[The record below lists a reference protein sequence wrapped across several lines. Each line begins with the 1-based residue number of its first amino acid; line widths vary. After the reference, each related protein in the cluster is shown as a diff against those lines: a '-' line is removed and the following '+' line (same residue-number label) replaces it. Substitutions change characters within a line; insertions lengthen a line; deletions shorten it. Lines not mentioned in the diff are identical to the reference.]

1 MDRGATIALIQTY
14 AVGQGARHAA
24 TAAWFVP
31 DHLQQILTHK
41 GAKLMIAWVSR
52 LALVALMAAAPA
64 TAQDSGPEARPI
76 YNRDQ
81 WLPKSVPTSDDGL
94 RIPVPADF
102 NAPKGSF
109 VLVGGRLFDGT
120 GAPARPATIV
130 VEGKTITA
138 VLKPG
143 DRNWPEGAVVF
154 DVAGKT
160 VMPGLVDL
168 HTHLTFLDTASISSV
183 FSAANLSSAESA
195 MRGVQR
201 MAIYLQAGITS
212 VRDVGSHGDVPFVLK
227 RRQAE
232 GLIAGPRVFAA
243 GQLITQT
250 GGHGAIHAF
259 APGFPEVA
267 NGNPNSM
274 ARIATGPDQW
284 REAVRIQFAKGADLI
299 KLASEYT
306 QEEITAAVDE
316 AHSLGLPVTVD
327 AETQYIDMAIKA
339 GVDSIEHPLPRSD
352 SAVALMAR
360 RGIASVPT
368 LIPYRLISRRSG
380 GYYGTPSRRF
390 ELNETTIMEMAKKM
404 HRAGVKLGVGLD
416 LILDAPAHLPG
427 AYINEL
433 ESFVDLG
440 FTKPEALVAATKTSA
455 EIMHMG
461 DRLGTIR
468 AGMLADIIVVDGNPD
483 EDFAALRKVTT
494 AFVNGRLMLQDGR
507 IYVPA
512 HEEVPLPSAK

>member
-1 MDRGATIALIQTY
+1 MKFAALLSGFLLATVMTAL
-14 AVGQGARHAA
+14 
-24 TAAWFVP
+24 P
-31 DHLQQILTHK
+31 
-41 GAKLMIAWVSR
+41 
-52 LALVALMAAAPA
+52 AAA
-64 TAQDSGPEARPI
+64 QDGGSDSRPI

-81 WLPKSVPTSDDGL
+81 WLPKSVPTSDDVL
-94 RIPVPADF
+94 RIPVPADH

-120 GAPARPATIV
+120 GAPARPATVV

-143 DRNWPEGAVVF
+143 DTSWPADALVY

-160 VMPGLVDL
+160 VMPGLIDL
-168 HTHLTFLDTASISSV
+168 HTHLTFLDLADSTIYSTAH
-183 FSAANLSSAESA
+183 LSGAESA
-195 MRGVQR
+195 MRGLRR
-201 MAIYLQAGITS
+201 MGIHLQSGVTS
-212 VRDVGSHGDVPFVLK
+212 VRDVASHGDAPFVLK
-227 RRQAE
+227 RLQAAGE
-232 GLIAGPRVFAA
+232 IPGPRIFTA

-250 GGHGAIHAF
+250 GGHAALHAMM
-259 APGFPEVA
+259 PGYPERA
-267 NGNPNSM
+267 NDNPNSM
-274 ARIATGPDQW
+274 VRVASGPDEW

-327 AETQYIDMAIKA
+327 SETQYIDMAIKA

-352 SAVALMAR
+352 GAIALMAK

-368 LIPYRLISRRSG
+368 LVPYRIITRSSG
-380 GYYGTPSRRF
+380 GYFGSTSRRF
-390 ELNETTIMEMAKKM
+390 ELNEKTILEMAQKM
-404 HRAGVKLGVGLD
+404 RRAGVKMGIGLD
-416 LILDAPAHLPG
+416 LVVNWPEHMPG

-433 ESFVDLG
+433 ETFTQIG
-440 FTKPEALVAATKTSA
+440 FSKTEALVAATKTSA

-461 DRLGTIR
+461 DRLGTIE
-468 AGMLADIIVVDGNPD
+468 AGKLADIIVVDGNPD
-483 EDFAALRKVTT
+483 EDFNALRKVRT

-507 IYVPA
+507 IYTPA
-512 HEEVPLPSAK
+512 HKEVPMPAPQ